1 MNYYIDYT
9 TQRLFFSTCFTA
21 SCIGAIM
28 ICWFWFGI
36 RAALRDNEQLTQRLF
51 TVAQNLQLAE
61 RMTGQ
66 PFYTS
71 ILDGALPCEKKDR
84 LYLGMRNDFY
94 GKCTGMLQRE
104 ERMPVSSCEDEG
116 SEEE

>member
-1 MNYYIDYT
+1 MDYT
-9 TQRLFFSTCFTA
+9 TQRMFFSICLTT

-36 RAALRDNEQLTQRLF
+36 RAALQDNEQLTQRLF
-51 TVAQNLQLAE
+51 IVAQNLQLAE

-71 ILDGALPCEKKDR
+71 ILDGALSCERKER
-84 LYLGMRNDFY
+84 LYTDMRNDFY
-94 GKCTGMLQRE
+94 GQCTGMLERQ
-104 ERMPVSSCEDEG
+104 ERMPVTRCETDGNE
-116 SEEE
+116 